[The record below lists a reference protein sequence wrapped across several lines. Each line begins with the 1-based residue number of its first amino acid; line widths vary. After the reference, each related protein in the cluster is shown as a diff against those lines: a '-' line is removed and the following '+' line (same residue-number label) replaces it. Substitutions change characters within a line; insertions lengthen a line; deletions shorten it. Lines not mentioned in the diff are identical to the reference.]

1 MNEHTYSLT
10 AEHYFST
17 ADINPGQNVPNHLIP
32 TDERDAG
39 GLLQTLQI
47 SVNARIMLIR
57 NINTKDGLVNGAMGT
72 VYSFTWIGEEIT
84 EINVLFDDRNVGRL
98 HQSLLNNGT
107 CSSISI
113 EKFEHH
119 FKVCGRHI
127 VREQFPLIPAWACT
141 IHKVQGLS
149 FCKLALDIGSN
160 IFEKGMAY
168 VALSRLRTLD
178 GLLLL
183 KFDPKVVVP
192 PDDVLE
198 EYERLRNFLLF

>member
-72 VYSFTWIGEEIT
+72 VSSFTWIGEEIT
-84 EINVLFDDRNVGRL
+84 NQCFV
-98 HQSLLNNGT
+98 
-107 CSSISI
+107 
-113 EKFEHH
+113 
-119 FKVCGRHI
+119 
-127 VREQFPLIPAWACT
+127 
-141 IHKVQGLS
+141 
-149 FCKLALDIGSN
+149 
-160 IFEKGMAY
+160 
-168 VALSRLRTLD
+168 
-178 GLLLL
+178 
-183 KFDPKVVVP
+183 
-192 PDDVLE
+192 
-198 EYERLRNFLLF
+198 

>member
-1 MNEHTYSLT
+1 M
-10 AEHYFST
+10 
-17 ADINPGQNVPNHLIP
+17 
-32 TDERDAG
+32 
-39 GLLQTLQI
+39 
-47 SVNARIMLIR
+47 
-57 NINTKDGLVNGAMGT
+57 
-72 VYSFTWIGEEIT
+72 
-84 EINVLFDDRNVGRL
+84 FDDTNVGRL
-98 HQSLLNNGT
+98 HQSLFNNGT

-113 EKFEHH
+113 EKFEHNL
-119 FKVCGRHI
+119 KVCGRHI
-127 VREQFPLIPAWACT
+127 VRKQFPIIPAWACT

-183 KFDPKVVVP
+183 KFDPKVVVH

-198 EYERLRNFLLF
+198 EYERLGILLLF